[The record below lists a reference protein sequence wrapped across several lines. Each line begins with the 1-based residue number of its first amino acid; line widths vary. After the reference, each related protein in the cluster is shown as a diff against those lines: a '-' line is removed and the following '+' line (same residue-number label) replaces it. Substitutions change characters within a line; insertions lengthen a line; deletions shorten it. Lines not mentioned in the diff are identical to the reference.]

1 MAGLKERLIQ
11 FVLRGKDELSPAA
24 KKSEEALSSLKDASE
39 QLGQA
44 LDTAKDARSLAR
56 GLQQTQRAAEQA
68 ERSLVQADLQVKEL
82 RDALTAAPGSEG
94 LRQSLKEA
102 ERESR
107 RLQRGLDKLRAGLAD
122 QQKAARA
129 AGVDT
134 DNLADEEK
142 RLAAE
147 VDKARQ
153 ALDAN
158 NDQLKAAQREQAA
171 AARGAAEHTAQV
183 NSLRGAMAAGVRQVL
198 AFAAAYISLNAAFGL
213 VQRGLNAVAA
223 GIRSMLSTGDD
234 FELLGKR
241 MASLMGSVAAGE
253 QATAWIKQFAKDTP
267 LQVQDVTEA
276 FALLKSYGLD
286 PMDGTLQAMVDK
298 NEQLGGG
305 MERLQGIAS
314 ALGQAYAKQ
323 KLQTEEIL
331 QLVERGVPVWSM
343 LEKVTGKNAAQLAD
357 LASKGRLGRDVIA
370 ALVKEIGASAQ
381 GAAADSM
388 GSLTGLVSNLSDTWS
403 NFLDRVAQGG
413 ALQYAKDQLA
423 GVADYIDQMDR
434 DGRLDKLAQ
443 SLSDAFSKGGE
454 RVKEFIER
462 LVEVDFS
469 KLIDDSTRW
478 LSSFDEGLGKTLK
491 TFDTFIS
498 GTQQFW
504 NALTLAG
511 NAASTFWGTFK
522 LGALETASLLASTL
536 PDALGGAKW
545 KAKIDEAASA
555 VREGIKASLDGVKQD
570 ASDLVDSLSTTGK
583 DVADSAKDAA
593 KATTAA
599 VKSELDQ
606 QRMLDQAHAD
616 QLVASQ
622 HKVRDEAIA
631 AAAAGTAAITDMGNA
646 LGLIDTAR
654 TREQLEGLRRAL
666 LDAYQSG
673 RISQDE
679 YSQATGVLN
688 ARLRELGSAAS
699 GAADLVSDLD
709 DKLGDLKSVQDA
721 ISNARTDVDINNIRA
736 ALRKLYGDGAITAT
750 QYNQALKETSA
761 RQKELKGAVEQ
772 GKKAQDDKNKSDQ
785 QAIVTSEQLRR
796 ESGRRMEAERKASGE
811 AMERR
816 RKESSDAKRD
826 MGALEGFFS
835 GVVGRAREGAAALSQ
850 AALEAF
856 DRLRGISSAAP
867 SIDTSSLEAT
877 RRSLAQVAR
886 ELGQVESGLQRM
898 TSQSLG
904 RWSAEMQRD
913 SLLTQQAFLGQQAAL
928 QGLMDRYERGAI
940 SAQQFVR
947 RASGMRNALSLLD
960 ASSLSSLESAI
971 ESANQRM
978 EQMGESTRST
988 LESLQDELDGLQG
1001 RQDDIERRRFAARQ
1015 RELQAQLAEAQ
1026 AGGDAQAVANAN
1038 RALGLL
1044 RQIESESA
1052 QQRQAEEQK
1061 KRMEAQQTAQPTA
1074 QQPGQ
1079 TPSKVI
1085 RLEVAGR
1092 PPVDVGVASD
1102 TDETNLLGILEQA
1115 GLRSL

>member
-94 LRQSLKEA
+94 LQQSLKEA
-102 ERESR
+102 EREAR
-107 RLQRGLDKLRAGLAD
+107 KLLRGLDTLRTGLAD
-122 QQKAARA
+122 QQAAARA
-129 AGVDT
+129 AGIDT
-134 DNLADEEK
+134 DNLANEEK

-158 NDQLKAAQREQAA
+158 NAQLKAAQREQAA
-171 AARGAAEHTAQV
+171 TARATAEHTSRVDAARE
-183 NSLRGAMAAGVRQVL
+183 SMSRGAKQVL

-213 VQRGLNAVAA
+213 VQRGLNAVAG
-223 GIRSMLSTGDD
+223 GIRSMLSTGDE

-286 PMDGTLQAMVDK
+286 PMDGTLQAVVDK

-357 LASKGRLGRDVIA
+357 LASKGKLGRDVIA

-381 GAAADSM
+381 GAAADNM
-388 GSLTGLVSNLSDTWS
+388 GTLTGLVSNLSDTWTD
-403 NFLDRVAQGG
+403 FLDRIAKSG
-413 ALQYAKDQLA
+413 ALDYAKQQLA
-423 GVADYIDQMDR
+423 GVADYIEQMDR

-443 SLSDAFSKGGE
+443 SLSSAFEQGAEKA
-454 RVKEFIER
+454 KEFLDR
-462 LVEVDFS
+462 LVEIDLN
-469 KLIDDSTRW
+469 KLIDDS
-478 LSSFDEGLGKTLK
+478 
-491 TFDTFIS
+491 
-498 GTQQFW
+498 
-504 NALTLAG
+504 
-511 NAASTFWGTFK
+511 STFFNNFGSSLDRAAQSVQLFVAPFRTMFNGLTAGLSAIGAAFTGTVGLM
-522 LGALETASLLASTL
+522 LGAVEAAAEKVPDMLGGEKIRSGVKAARDAINGLRDGFVAQIEQDGQDIRDAWDTNTQSAVKNAKAQQEAALAAEQAKVDAAQATADKVAELNDRFAQQAVDASAEGQRAIAGMA
-536 PDALGGAKW
+536 DAL
-545 KAKIDEAASA
+545 
-555 VREGIKASLDGVKQD
+555 
-570 ASDLVDSLSTTGK
+570 
-583 DVADSAKDAA
+583 
-593 KATTAA
+593 
-599 VKSELDQ
+599 
-606 QRMLDQAHAD
+606 
-616 QLVASQ
+616 
-622 HKVRDEAIA
+622 
-631 AAAAGTAAITDMGNA
+631 N
-646 LGLIDTAR
+646 LIDTAR
-654 TREQLEGLRRAL
+654 TREQLEGLRKAML
-666 LDAYQSG
+666 AAYESG

-679 YSQATGVLN
+679 FSQATGVLN

-796 ESGRRMEAERKASGE
+796 ESGRRMETERKASGE

-816 RKESSDAKRD
+816 RKESSDTKRD

-898 TSQSLG
+898 TGQSLG
-904 RWSAEMQRD
+904 RWAAEMQRD
-913 SLLTQQAFLGQQAAL
+913 SLKTQQAFLGQQAAL

-947 RASGMRNALSLLD
+947 RANGMRNALSLLD

-1079 TPSKVI
+1079 APSKVI

-1102 TDETNLLGILEQA
+1102 TDETNLLSILEQA